1 VSLEPGFVVRN
12 HPEGGVTI
20 GALERGLAILEAL
33 GESPD
38 LQLIELAARLGAPKG
53 SIHRHLAV
61 LERLGYVVRAP
72 DSKRYSL
79 GPRLIHLG
87 YSARGQLRL
96 ADLAEPLMTEVRDRF
111 NESVHLGVIDN
122 GQVVHVQ
129 AVPSR
134 HPVKM
139 AAAVGERTQ
148 AHVSALGK
156 VLLAWGPPSLLDTV
170 IDSEG
175 LPGYTG
181 NTLTTRGQL
190 AADLDLVRERGYA
203 IDDEESALG
212 LRCVAAR
219 IRRAGGDVI
228 AALSL
233 SSPAERLSAE
243 QVHVI
248 APAICEA
255 ADSISKELGWR
266 EAEGA
271 RSTESFSRSSRQ
283 ESGDK

>member
-1 VSLEPGFVVRN
+1 MSLEPGFVVRN

-38 LQLIELAARLGAPKG
+38 LQLVELAARLGAPKG

-111 NESVHLGVIDN
+111 NESVHLGVID
-122 GQVVHVQ
+122 
-129 AVPSR
+129 SR